1 MFIEVKISSHSGE
14 DIIYGNEGND
24 FLMSGSGWDTLFGGD
39 GCYTIVSMDG
49 GDVIW
54 LGDCDG
60 SVDQK
65 VSIFGTGD
73 NPENFT
79 VVMDYWLTP

>member
-1 MFIEVKISSHSGE
+1 MTSGA
-14 DIIYGNEGND
+14 
-24 FLMSGSGWDTLFGGD
+24 GWDTIFGGD
-39 GCYTIVSMDG
+39 GCDTITSIDG

-60 SVDQK
+60 SSSGDQK
-65 VSIFGTGD
+65 LSIYGTGD

-79 VVMDYWLTP
+79 VVMDFWLVSYWN